1 MAGIKD
7 KLDAWLVLHTIVE
20 EGGFAQAAQAL
31 GRSQSAV
38 SYAIASLQD
47 QLGLKLLRTQ
57 GRRAVLTAAGARLLD
72 QARLLLAEHTALN
85 ALAQDLKD
93 GREPQLQIAVEA
105 IVPINWLAPALARLN
120 EQFPGTRVQ
129 LCQFQP
135 PWQGHA
141 DLILTQEILVDEPV
155 TLLATLQLVP
165 VAHSEHPLA
174 RASRPLTQQDLG
186 QYPEV
191 TITPAPATHSQGLSW
206 MLMRCDQAVALIRR
220 QLAYGW
226 LPQDEVQGFID
237 QGEFKVLPLGEDGRR
252 VIPIYC
258 YSTNTR
264 PGQALAAFRALLLE
278 ITQNRAGLN
287 AG

>member
-1 MAGIKD
+1 MASIKD
-7 KLDAWLVLHTIVE
+7 KLDAWLVLHTILE

-85 ALAQDLKD
+85 TLAQDLKD
-93 GREPQLQIAVEA
+93 GREPQLTLAVDS
-105 IVPINWLAPALARLN
+105 IVPINWLAPALARLD
-120 EQFPGTRVQ
+120 ELFPGTRVQ
-129 LCQFQP
+129 LRQFQP

-141 DLILTQEILVDEPV
+141 DLILTQEILADVPV
-155 TLLATLQLVP
+155 TLLTTLQLLP
-165 VAHSEHPLA
+165 VAHREHSLA
-174 RASRPLTQQDLG
+174 RAGRSLTQHDLG

-191 TITPAPATHSQGLSW
+191 SVTPPATQREDLSW
-206 MLMRCDQAVALIRR
+206 MFIRCDQAMALIHR

-264 PGQALAAFRALLLE
+264 PGPALAAFRALLFE

-287 AG
+287 VG